1 MNSESQTNESI
12 TIEELF
18 ETVFKRYSNAAR
30 SFVTIRGPHERLTR
44 NRQGS
49 ISDEIEELVAEFLYV
64 NSGVEKNKSL
74 YVVVDLS
81 LSIKVEGK
89 RTKTVYP
96 DIVFF
101 RKDNKE
107 INHILYMADV
117 KTDPGWFRNSLKELA
132 SKHQGHIS
140 LMQESNE
147 ISHMDRMFKEGK
159 QESIREEFVIEKN
172 CPYDFIVISSANGS
186 RSFDKSVEELNKDE
200 RSIIRAFILSS
211 GDHPN
216 MEGRTLDGC
225 KPNKEMKN
233 ELIERVRSC
242 VNDSLK

>member
-1 MNSESQTNESI
+1 MNFENHI
-12 TIEELF
+12 TLEEF
-18 ETVFKRYSNAAR
+18 FKTVFERYDNAAS
-30 SFVTIRGPHERLTR
+30 SFVTIGGPYERLKR

-64 NSGVEKNKSL
+64 NSGAENNESL

-101 RKDNKE
+101 RKDDNG

-117 KTDPGWFRNSLKELA
+117 KTDPGWFRNGLKELA

-140 LMQESNE
+140 LMHESTE
-147 ISHMDRMFKEGK
+147 LSHTDRMISEEGK
-159 QESIREEFVIEKN
+159 QISIKEEFVIEKD

-186 RSFDKSVEELNKDE
+186 KSFNRSEDELNKDE
-200 RSIIRAFILSS
+200 QSRIRAFILSR
-211 GDHPN
+211 GVHPN
-216 MEGRTLDGC
+216 MEGITLDRC
-225 KPNKEMKN
+225 NPDEEMKN
-233 ELIERVRSC
+233 KLIERVRSC
-242 VNDSLK
+242 ISSLF